1 MSEPN
6 KIKEDQL
13 KKIQEFQQKLNQLLN
28 ETGILEVQ
36 KTAVLAQFH
45 EVNKSTEEF
54 KKELEEEYGSVNINL
69 ADGTYKPIEKEE
81 DKTEE

>member
-13 KKIQEFQQKLNQLLN
+13 KKIQEFQKQLNQLLN

-36 KTAVLAQFH
+36 KTAVLAQ
-45 EVNKSTEEF
+45 
-54 KKELEEEYGSVNINL
+54 I
-69 ADGTYKPIEKEE
+69 P
-81 DKTEE
+81 